1 MALRYSGNR
10 MQIRAL
16 KYLMIFSNL
25 VPAILGF
32 TWGGPW
38 AFALPLYAFSVLPL
52 IEFLVPPDPKNLSE
66 AEMEL
71 ARQDKIYDFLLYLVV
86 PAQYFMLFLFFR
98 AVTLPDVP
106 AYVLVGHVVSMGIM
120 CGVMGINVAHE
131 LGHRKAKHE
140 RVMAKLLLLSSLYMH
155 FIIDHNR
162 GHHVRVSTPDDPSSA
177 RFGEMLYI
185 FWIRSMWGCWLSAW
199 EIEGKLMKQKG
210 YAFWS
215 IHNEMLRFQLIQA
228 AALAGVGIF
237 IGYLPMLLFFAA
249 ALIGGLLLETVN
261 YIEHYGLLR
270 KQLPNGRYEPV
281 QPLHSW
287 NSDHIMGRLLLFE
300 LSRHSDHHYRAS
312 RKYQIL
318 RHVDESPQMP
328 TGYPGM
334 VLLAHLPPL
343 WFRIMNP
350 RVRKAREAA
359 GVETP
364 QGK

>member
-1 MALRYSGNR
+1 MRF
-10 MQIRAL
+10 RAL

-25 VPAILGF
+25 IPAILGF
-32 TWGGPW
+32 LWGGFW
-38 AFALPLYAFSVLPL
+38 SYALPLYAFSILPL
-52 IEFLVPPDPKNLSE
+52 IEFLVPPDPDNLSE

-71 ARQDKIYDFLLYLVV
+71 ARRNRLYDILLYLIV
-86 PAQYFMLFLFFR
+86 PAQYLMLYLFFR
-98 AVTLPDVP
+98 AITLPDIP
-106 AYVLVGHVVSMGIM
+106 AGEIVGHVISMGIL

-162 GHHVRVSTPDDPSSA
+162 GHHVRVSTPEDPSSA
-177 RFGEMLYI
+177 RYGEMLYQ
-185 FWIRSMWGCWLSAW
+185 FWIRSMWGCFASAW
-199 EIEGKLMKQKG
+199 EIEGRLMKQKG
-210 YAFWS
+210 RAFWS
-215 IHNEMLRFQLIQA
+215 LHNEMLRFQLIQA
-228 AALAGVGIF
+228 AALTAVGIF
-237 IGYLPMLLFFAA
+237 IGWLPMLLFFSA

-270 KQLPNGRYEPV
+270 QKLPNGRYEAV
-281 QPLHSW
+281 QPWHSW
-287 NSDHIMGRLLLFE
+287 NSDHVMGRLLLFE

-318 RHVDESPQMP
+318 RHVSDSPQMP

-334 VLLAHLPPL
+334 VLLAHVPPL

-350 RVRKAREAA
+350 RVRKAREKA
-359 GVETP
+359 GVTVPENR
-364 QGK
+364 